1 MAVYSE
7 KLEKARKYEVE
18 NSADIFNTEKPSFH
32 ITPPVGWINDPN
44 GFSCYKG
51 EYHLFYQYHPYSTH
65 WGPMHWGHVKSKDL
79 ITWEQL
85 PCALAPDEEYDG
97 QGCFSGTAIQDGD
110 RHVLIYTS
118 VVDKEQQDGTHLI
131 RQTQSIAVGDGEN
144 YEKLICNPV
153 IKADCLPEGSSPV
166 DFRDPK
172 IWKEG
177 DRFYAVVGSF
187 AGDGSGQLAL
197 FSADSVDD
205 WRFEKILDASRNEY
219 GKMWECPDFFELD
232 GRQVLIVSPQFM
244 ESRDLEIHGGNNVLY
259 FVGDYDREKMEFHR
273 GEGFQVDYG
282 LDFYAPET
290 TEGPDGRRIMIGWLQ
305 SWDNYLTPEQQ
316 KWSGMMT
323 IPRELSVQDGKLIQ
337 RPVRELEN
345 YYGKSVQERSVHVSG
360 GSFVPGRDAKKYAGD
375 AAEGAGQMAME
386 IAGVRGRQFD
396 MTVEVES
403 GSYERFEIDVACGNG
418 HKTMIYYEPEA
429 SVLTFDRTYSGHNR
443 DTLCSRSAY
452 VKPQNGK
459 IKLRVVMDR
468 MALEIF
474 ANDGEQALTSLVYT
488 ENDADRIVFSSKKEA
503 VFTVQFYELV
513 KK

>member
-177 DRFYAVVGSF
+177 DRFYAVVGSL
-187 AGDGSGQLAL
+187 AG
-197 FSADSVDD
+197 
-205 WRFEKILDASRNEY
+205 
-219 GKMWECPDFFELD
+219 
-232 GRQVLIVSPQFM
+232 GRQ
-244 ESRDLEIHGGNNVLY
+244 R
-259 FVGDYDREKMEFHR
+259 
-273 GEGFQVDYG
+273 
-282 LDFYAPET
+282 
-290 TEGPDGRRIMIGWLQ
+290 
-305 SWDNYLTPEQQ
+305 
-316 KWSGMMT
+316 
-323 IPRELSVQDGKLIQ
+323 
-337 RPVRELEN
+337 
-345 YYGKSVQERSVHVSG
+345 
-360 GSFVPGRDAKKYAGD
+360 
-375 AAEGAGQMAME
+375 
-386 IAGVRGRQFD
+386 
-396 MTVEVES
+396 
-403 GSYERFEIDVACGNG
+403 
-418 HKTMIYYEPEA
+418 
-429 SVLTFDRTYSGHNR
+429 
-443 DTLCSRSAY
+443 
-452 VKPQNGK
+452 
-459 IKLRVVMDR
+459 
-468 MALEIF
+468 
-474 ANDGEQALTSLVYT
+474 TSLPCFRQIVWMT
-488 ENDADRIVFSSKKEA
+488 GDLKKFWMPAEMNMEKCGSVRISLSWTA
-503 VFTVQFYELV
+503 GRY
-513 KK
+513 